1 MKSHVQVAVIGG
13 GVVGCSVLYHLT
25 KAGWKDVVLIERS
38 ELTSGSSWHAAGG
51 MHTLNSD
58 PNVAELQQYTID
70 LYREIEE
77 ISGQS
82 CGVHLSGGVLLA
94 DTKERMQWLRSM
106 HALERARGMEAEI
119 ISVKEAKD
127 IFPLLEEKYFVG
139 AMHETLKGHVDPSG
153 VTHAYAGAARV
164 NGAEIYRHNRVT
176 DMQQQPDGSWEVI
189 TEKGNL
195 IAEHVV
201 NAGGLWARE
210 VGRMV
215 GLELPLLAMEHMY
228 LVTDDMPE
236 IAKFNASHG
245 HEMPSATDFGGE
257 LYLRQEG
264 KGMLMGTY
272 EQDCRPWSPKTTPW
286 DFGHELLA
294 EDLDRIAPSL
304 EVGFSHFPA
313 FENAGIKRV
322 INGPFTFAP
331 DGNPLMGPVRGLKN
345 YWVACAVMAGFSQ
358 GGGVGLTLANWI
370 TSGDPGFDIWG
381 MDVARYGNWTSP
393 AYTDVRVRENYSS
406 RFRIVFPNEHRDV
419 GRPLKTTPIYSRL
432 KQANGVFGAAYGL
445 ETPLWFAAPGNE
457 PVEEITFKRS
467 NAFPQVAEE
476 CAAVRNNV
484 GLMDISSFAKYEISG
499 PKAGDW
505 LSSIMANKLPRQGR
519 LVLCPMLNE
528 RGKLIGDFT
537 LARLN
542 DDRFMIFGSGV
553 AEEYHMRWFES
564 QLPETGVTL
573 HAHGLGLT
581 GLSIAGPKSRE
592 LLQKLTDEN
601 VSGNAMRFMDIR
613 ETHLGMIPAVVGRI
627 TFTGDLGYE
636 IWVAPEY
643 QNTLYDN
650 IMYAGKDLGLR
661 LYGSHALA
669 SLRMEKSFGTWAREF
684 RPNRGPFEAGLG
696 AFVKFDKGEF
706 IGRQAALAES
716 QVPLKKKLVTFSV
729 TVNDADVIGDE
740 PIWHE
745 GEIVGAVTSG
755 AYAHNSGASLAMG
768 YVRGELADNTT
779 DNAFEIQILGE
790 RCPATMLA
798 EAMFDPRGERMR
810 G

>member
-25 KAGWKDVVLIERS
+25 RAGWKDVVLIERN
-38 ELTSGSSWHAAGG
+38 ELTCGSSWHAAGG

-70 LYREIEE
+70 LYKEIEA

-106 HALERARGMEAEI
+106 HAMERKRGMEAEI
-119 ISVKEAKD
+119 ISVAEAKD
-127 IFPLLEEKYFVG
+127 IFPLLEEKHFVG
-139 AMHETLKGHVDPSG
+139 AMYEDLKGHVDPSG

-176 DMQQQPDGSWEVI
+176 DMHQLADGGWELI
-189 TEKGNL
+189 TETGNL
-195 IAEHVV
+195 RAEHVV
-201 NAGGLWARE
+201 NAGGLWGRE

-236 IAKFNASHG
+236 VVAFNESSG
-245 HEMPSATDFGGE
+245 KEMPSATDFGGE

-272 EQDCRPWSPKTTPW
+272 EQDCRPWAPKTTPW

-313 FENAGIKRV
+313 FEHTGIKRV

-331 DGNPLMGPVRGLKN
+331 DGNPLVGPVRGLKN

-370 TSGDPGFDIWG
+370 TTGDPGFDVWA
-381 MDVARYGNWTSP
+381 MDVARFGDWTSM

-406 RFRIVFPNEHRDV
+406 RFKIVFPNEHRPV

-432 KQANGVFGAAYGL
+432 QAANGVFGAAYGF
-445 ETPLWFAAPGNE
+445 ENALWFAAPGDE
-457 PVEEITFKRS
+457 PREEITFLRS
-467 NAFPQVAEE
+467 NAFPQVAKE
-476 CAAVRNNV
+476 CAAVRNDV
-484 GLMDISSFAKYEISG
+484 GMMEISSFAKYEVTG
-499 PKAGDW
+499 PGAGDW
-505 LSSIMANKLPRQGR
+505 LSLMLANRLPRLGR
-519 LVLCPMLNE
+519 LVLCPMLNVN
-528 RGKLIGDFT
+528 GKLIGDFT
-537 LARLN
+537 LARLAE
-542 DDRFMIFGSGV
+542 DRFMIFGSGV

-564 QLPETGVTL
+564 HMPESGVNL
-573 HAHGLGLT
+573 RPLGLGLT
-581 GLSIAGPKSRE
+581 GLSIAGPKSRA

-601 VSGNAMRFMDIR
+601 VSGNAFRFMDIKSM
-613 ETHLGMIPAVVGRI
+613 HLGMIPATVGRI
-627 TFTGDLGYE
+627 SFTGDLGFE
-636 IWVAPEY
+636 IWTAPEY
-643 QNTLYDN
+643 QNVLFDN
-650 IMYAGKDLGLR
+650 IMAAGEEFGLC
-661 LYGSHALA
+661 LFGSHALA
-669 SLRMEKSFGTWAREF
+669 SLRLEKSFGAWAREF
-684 RPNRGPFEAGLG
+684 RPIHGPYEAGLG
-696 AFVKFDKGEF
+696 HFVKLDKGDF
-706 IGRQAALAES
+706 IGREAAQREFDA
-716 QVPLKKKLVTFSV
+716 PLQKKLMTFNVS
-729 TVNDADVIGDE
+729 VNDADVIGDE
-740 PIWHE
+740 PIWCDD
-745 GEIVGAVTSG
+745 EIVGAVTSG
-755 AYAHNSGASLAMG
+755 AYAHNSGMSLALG
-768 YVRGELADNTT
+768 YIDSKFTDNTT
-779 DNAFEIQILGE
+779 ENAFEIQILGE
-790 RCPATMLA
+790 RCPATLQA
-798 EAMFDPRGERMR
+798 QAVFDPQGERMR
-810 G
+810 S